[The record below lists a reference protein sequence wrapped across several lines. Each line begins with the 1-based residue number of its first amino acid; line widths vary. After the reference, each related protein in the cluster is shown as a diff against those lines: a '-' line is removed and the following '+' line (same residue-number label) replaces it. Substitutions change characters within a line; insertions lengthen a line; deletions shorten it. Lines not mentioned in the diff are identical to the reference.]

1 MIDFFKLQFILLNR
15 KIKDAGLN
23 PLLGYLLGLIA
34 FFLISEFMF
43 NKTNFAKYL
52 VILTGLSIQFKFSE
66 KDRMDFLIST
76 FGNIKKIKIRLIEN
90 FIIAIPFIFILL
102 LKSSPFE
109 ALVLFFC
116 SIISALF
123 SFYSDFNLT
132 IPTPFSKRPFEFSTG
147 FRKSFLIFPFTYALT
162 VFSINIDNLNLGIF
176 ALLLVFITILS
187 FYNVPE
193 NEFYVWIYADTPRD
207 FLMKKVL
214 NAIKNASLLV
224 APIIISL
231 LIFYTKQ
238 FKLILISFFIGQTY
252 LSTIILAKYSAYPR
266 NISISEGLLIAL
278 SLYFPPLLIAF
289 IPMFYSKSIG
299 NVKYLLND

>member
-1 MIDFFKLQFILLNR
+1 
-15 KIKDAGLN
+15 
-23 PLLGYLLGLIA
+23 
-34 FFLISEFMF
+34 
-43 NKTNFAKYL
+43 
-52 VILTGLSIQFKFSE
+52 
-66 KDRMDFLIST
+66 
-76 FGNIKKIKIRLIEN
+76 
-90 FIIAIPFIFILL
+90 
-102 LKSSPFE
+102 
-109 ALVLFFC
+109 
-116 SIISALF
+116 
-123 SFYSDFNLT
+123 
-132 IPTPFSKRPFEFSTG
+132 
-147 FRKSFLIFPFTYALT
+147 
-162 VFSINIDNLNLGIF
+162 
-176 ALLLVFITILS
+176 
-187 FYNVPE
+187 
-193 NEFYVWIYADTPRD
+193 
-207 FLMKKVL
+207 MKKVL